1 MPLVSARP
9 AAVPMKTI
17 SIKVSQVL
25 AARIEDAAEAT
36 ERSKSDLLRDAIE
49 QYLIRGELSTARSF
63 SSEAT
68 DLSGCL
74 EGPDDLSFNPRHLEG
89 YGS

>member
-1 MPLVSARP
+1 MSLISARL

-17 SIKVSQVL
+17 SIKVPQAL
-25 AARIEDAAEAT
+25 AARIEEAAEAT
-36 ERSKSDLLRDAIE
+36 GRSKSDLLRDAIE
-49 QYLIRGELSTARSF
+49 QYLLRGALSTARSI